1 MVQLKEVLSEFFSVE
16 EVKVYDEII
25 SLFKSPLPSGKNH
38 PDYYPYVNT
47 NLQLQNWLNQKRVEF
62 DYVYTVKRTEVFSIE
77 AGIRA
82 DLKDE
87 GIRSTE
93 ERTVF
98 CYKNSKYA
106 QKREELDNYQ
116 LISEHLKSLEWSLKS
131 ALSSL

>member
-1 MVQLKEVLSEFFSVE
+1 MQFKEILAAFFSVE
-16 EVKVYDEII
+16 EIKVYDEIV

-38 PDYYPYVNT
+38 PDYYPYVNN

-62 DYVYTVKRTEVFSIE
+62 DYIYTLKRTEVFSLE
-77 AGIRA
+77 ASLRS
-82 DLKDE
+82 DLKDD
-87 GIRSTE
+87 GIKSVE
-93 ERTVF
+93 ERTVS

>member
-1 MVQLKEVLSEFFSVE
+1 MVQLKEVLAEFFSVE
-16 EVKVYDEII
+16 EIKIYDEII

-62 DYVYTVKRTEVFSIE
+62 DYIHIVKRTEVFSIE

-116 LISEHLKSLEWSLKS
+116 LVSEHLKSLEWSLKS